1 MGRTSGLLRKGAFAL
16 LLGAGGF
23 LAGCDDARERLATA
37 VRPAS
42 AQDVAAA
49 VRRQVGEGKFKEAHD
64 TGADFLAARA
74 DAGGGV
80 AWETA
85 KASAQAG
92 LADDAIRYATL
103 ALRANAIDGV
113 ALMAE
118 PLLSPVHTDPRLVAL
133 ATSGTV
139 SAPAAASGSAASSA
153 APAGGASQATIGNG
167 AVKASAGDVSVELP
181 N

>member
-1 MGRTSGLLRKGAFAL
+1 MS
-16 LLGAGGF
+16 

-37 VRPAS
+37 VRPAG

-49 VRRQVGEGKFKEAHD
+49 LRQQLGEGKFKEAHD
-64 TGADFLAARA
+64 AGADFLAKRT
-74 DAGGGV
+74 DAGGVV

-103 ALRANAIDGV
+103 ALRANAVDGV
-113 ALMAE
+113 GLMAE

-133 ATSGTV
+133 ATGAGAPGASAAAMP
-139 SAPAAASGSAASSA
+139 SAPA
-153 APAGGASQATIGNG
+153 GATAQATIGNG